1 MNQYRNL
8 IQPLAYTFILVLMVP
23 AYAQIAFPGAQG
35 LGANSLGGR
44 GGRVIQVTNL
54 NDSGP
59 GSLRQAISDAGPRT
73 VVFTVSGTI
82 ALKSTLAVRNS
93 YITIAG
99 QTAPGHGIC
108 VKDYGVSIDADHVI
122 IRYLRVRPGD
132 NAQQETDALW
142 ISGGQHIVVDH
153 CSTSW
158 GTDETL
164 SVSSS
169 KPGLGFVT
177 IQWCMITESLNCS
190 LHSKGC
196 HGYGSLIRGGWG
208 NGYSFHHNLYA
219 HHRGR
224 SPRPGNYNSVTVDP
238 DGFFLDFRNN
248 VVYNW
253 KGSYAGYNAD
263 SDSITRVNFVGNY
276 YVKGPESSG
285 SHIYREQCLYSQAF
299 FEDNWLNH
307 QAPENPWSLVRLDGF
322 SPAQTATYKLSASA
336 FVLMETDEAPSA
348 FQKVLSQAGV
358 NFPKRDSVDARII
371 QDVLQQTGGLIDD
384 EEEVGAWPDLL
395 STQAPTDTDTDGMPD
410 AWELALGLDPIDP
423 VDAILD
429 RNLDGYTNIE
439 EYINWLPLRA
449 PVPMHVSPDPDAS
462 AFIITALAKAFV
474 TRTRTDMPISIETLA
489 PYLSEDVQIVTS
501 SGYLVQGKDR
511 VVERLE
517 QEKQSVASLYMTL
530 HIDLN
535 MEAFKWL
542 DNIAIVTSQTTLSGL
557 TQAGEP
563 TIQDPQTH
571 SLVFEQILGQWYLTH
586 AHTTTMAESGWEAR

>member
-1 MNQYRNL
+1 MNQFRRL
-8 IQPLAYTFILVLMVP
+8 TLHLVCTFTLAQVAP

-44 GGRVIQVTNL
+44 GGRVLQVTNL

-59 GSLRQAISDAGPRT
+59 GSLRQAIGRTGPRI

-82 ALKSTLAVRNS
+82 ALNSHLAVKNP

-108 VKDYGVSIDADHVI
+108 IKDYGVNVNADHVI

-142 ISGGQHIVVDH
+142 ISGGQHIIIDH

-169 KPGLGFVT
+169 ESDLGFVT
-177 IQWCMITESLNCS
+177 VQWCMITESLNCS
-190 LHSKGC
+190 LHTKGC

-208 NGYSFHHNLYA
+208 HGYSFHHNLYA

-224 SPRPGNYNSVTVDP
+224 SPRPGNYNSVSLDP

-253 KGSYAGYNAD
+253 RGSYAGYNAD
-263 SDSITRVNFVGNY
+263 SDSLTRVNFVGNY

-285 SHIYREQCLYSQAF
+285 NHIYREQCLYGQAF

-307 QAPENPWSLVRLDGF
+307 QTPENPWSLVRLDGF
-322 SPAQTATYKLSASA
+322 SPAQATAYRLSAPA
-336 FVLMETDEAPSA
+336 FVSMETDAAPSA

-358 NFPKRDSVDARII
+358 NFPKRDSVDVRVI

-395 STQAPTDTDTDGMPD
+395 TTQVPADRDVDGMPD
-410 AWELALGLDPIDP
+410 AWELALGLDPNNLM
-423 VDAILD
+423 DAGLD
-429 RNLDGYTNIE
+429 RDLDGYTNIE
-439 EYINWLPLRA
+439 EYINWLPLQT
-449 PVPMHVSPDPDAS
+449 PVPMNAS
-462 AFIITALAKAFV
+462 SETGAWEFVITALARAYV
-474 TRTRTDMPISIETLA
+474 TRLRSDKPISPNALA
-489 PYLSEDVQIVTS
+489 RFLTEDIQLVTS
-501 SGYLVQGKDR
+501 SGHLVQGKDS
-511 VVERLE
+511 VVELLE
-517 QEKQSVASLYMTL
+517 QEGRSVASQYMTL
-530 HIDLN
+530 HIDSN
-535 MEAFKWL
+535 METFKWL
-542 DNIAIVTSQTTLSGL
+542 NRSAIVTSQTTLSGL
-557 TQAGEP
+557 TQAGEYSA
-563 TIQDPQTH
+563 QGPQTH

-586 AHTTTMAESGWEAR
+586 AHTTAVAESEWETR